1 MSRSRTLAVAAAM
14 TVIALVVATSWSF
27 SVRARTQFD
36 TTTGEYVIDGKVFGM
51 PEADLFEEDYDG
63 PPVVGDTVTRLPHLA
78 RLEPGNRTHHVRV
91 DILAME
97 IEIAPGVRY
106 EAWTFGGTVPGPA
119 LHVREGDR
127 VVFTM
132 KNRTGEKVSLT
143 EPMAG
148 SSPFLRQV
156 AQNIQQP
163 RPIEAPMPHS
173 MDFHSATVAP
183 DDKWRIVQP
192 DQSIR
197 FEWVANYPGV
207 YMYHCGVPP
216 VLQHVAMG
224 QYGVVVVSPKQ
235 GYPTDAQTAR
245 EYAVVQSEFYL
256 KADEHGDSG
265 LYHFDFEA
273 ALRKD
278 PSHVT
283 FNGHVRA
290 MTDEPLTANAG
301 ERVRLYLMNAGPND
315 QSSMHVIGAIFD
327 RVFFEGN
334 PRNDWHGLQTLV
346 LGASN
351 GAVVEFI
358 VPEEGTY
365 VLVDHEFADATK
377 GAVGLIKVRSK
388 TGELTRRLTEM
399 SH

>member
-1 MSRSRTLAVAAAM
+1 MTRSRTYLIAAM
-14 TVIALVVATSWSF
+14 TAVLLVTVAGWTM
-27 SVRARTQFD
+27 SVRARSQFD
-36 TTTGEYVIDGKVFGM
+36 RGPGEYVIDGKVFGM
-51 PEADLFEEDYDG
+51 PEADVFMEEYDG
-63 PPVVGDTVTRLPHLA
+63 PPVVGDIVTRLPHLA
-78 RLEPGNRTHHVRV
+78 KLEPGNRTHHVRV
-91 DILAME
+91 DIVAME

-132 KNRTGEKVSLT
+132 KNRTGERVSLT
-143 EPMAG
+143 APQTG
-148 SSPFLRQV
+148 SSPFLQQLAR
-156 AQNIQQP
+156 NIQEP
-163 RPIEAPMPHS
+163 VSIEAPMPHS

-192 DQSIR
+192 DETIR

-224 QYGVVVVSPKQ
+224 QYGVVVVSPRH

-256 KADEHGDSG
+256 QPGDG
-265 LYHFDFEA
+265 PLHHFDFEA
-273 ALRKD
+273 ALQKN

-290 MTDEPLTANAG
+290 LTDEPLTANAG
-301 ERVRLYLMNAGPND
+301 ERVRLYLLNAGPND

-327 RVFFEGN
+327 RVFYEGN
-334 PRNDWHGLQTLV
+334 PRNDWHGMQTLV

-358 VPEEGTY
+358 APEEGTY

-377 GAVGLIKVRSK
+377 GAVGLIKVRSQ
-388 TGELTRRLTEM
+388 TGTLTRRLTEM